1 MRIEKLNDNQIRCTL
16 TKDDLATRQI
26 KLSELA
32 YGTEKAKELFRDMM
46 QQASV
51 DFGFEADNIPLM
63 IEAIPLPNECIVLI
77 ITKVEDPEELDTR
90 FSKFAPG
97 SENHSE
103 ELNDLGSVLP
113 EGADNVLDMFRKLIE
128 RHLKEG
134 NQEEQ
139 EEKAIALASELDLT
153 RLYFFPDLDTVISA
167 AHVLNGYYAGQ
178 NSLYRLI
185 RDGSY
190 CLVDEKG
197 RWTVYAGC
205 DREYAEQVTAE
216 HKVNVK
222 KGGRTTQEWVQK
234 HSHGDNHY
242 LDCEVYAAAAADVME
257 VRSLVLQNPGQG
269 DQQQE
274 KPAQPARQ
282 AETIP
287 EENWLGTH
295 EDWI

>member
-153 RLYFFPDLDTVISA
+153 RLYFFPDLDIA
-167 AHVLNGYYAGQ
+167 
-178 NSLYRLI
+178 
-185 RDGSY
+185 
-190 CLVDEKG
+190 
-197 RWTVYAGC
+197 
-205 DREYAEQVTAE
+205 
-216 HKVNVK
+216 
-222 KGGRTTQEWVQK
+222 
-234 HSHGDNHY
+234 
-242 LDCEVYAAAAADVME
+242 
-257 VRSLVLQNPGQG
+257 
-269 DQQQE
+269 
-274 KPAQPARQ
+274 
-282 AETIP
+282 
-287 EENWLGTH
+287 
-295 EDWI
+295 